1 MGVDNPNG
9 SLLIFVNPHSGAGK
23 GIEVFTEKLQPKIRE
38 ANLCYDLIITERKD
52 HAKDIIKTRLDLFT
66 FNAIVIVSGDGLVF
80 EVVNGILERDGGE
93 DLLQKLPFG
102 ICPTGS
108 GNGLLASLFH
118 AKK

>member
-1 MGVDNPNG
+1 MAVNNPNG

-23 GIEVFTEKLQPKIRE
+23 GIEVFTENLRPKIQE
-38 ANLCYDLIITERKD
+38 ANLCYDLIITERRD
-52 HAKDIIKTRLDLFT
+52 HAKDIIKSRSDLFT
-66 FNAIVIVSGDGLVF
+66 FDAIIIVSGDGLVF
-80 EVVNGILERDGGE
+80 EVVNGILERDGGDE
-93 DLLQKLPFG
+93 LLQKIPFG